1 MNLELIPLL
10 IIALLMISAGGADV
24 ETTEFVI
31 EGDHEMTEHRGAL
44 IVGDAT
50 VTVPANE
57 AVSGPVY
64 VIGGEFRVQGT
75 VEGDVTQLSGSLVV
89 EDGGIIGGEL
99 QHIGGSEVLSDEAV
113 ITERTTVTLES
124 NEPGPI
130 AAYAPF
136 VLTTLMLALAG
147 AGLSRKR
154 NALLDNIGAATRE
167 HPLISLTVGALLSVT
182 FLSIFVFMAFTLIL
196 LPVSIL
202 GLLTGLLIIAY
213 GIIALGYLAGQQLN
227 TSRVGLATGLGVVA
241 IMVLL
246 QVIGVI
252 PILGDLI
259 GGGLLLMG
267 LGAVVLTYFGLQE
280 FEPVSLPE

>member
-10 IIALLMISAGGADV
+10 IIVLLMISAGGADV

-50 VTVPANE
+50 VTVPTDE

-64 VIGGEFRVQGT
+64 VIGGEFRVHGT

-89 EDGGIIGGEL
+89 EDGATIGGEL
-99 QHIGGSEVLSDEAV
+99 QHIGGSEELSAEAV
-113 ITERTTVTLES
+113 IVERTTVVFEAA
-124 NEPGPI
+124 EPGPI
-130 AAYAPF
+130 AAYTPI
-136 VLTTLMLALAG
+136 VLTTLILALVG
-147 AGLSRKR
+147 ALLSRKR
-154 NALLDNIGAATRE
+154 EPLLDNVGAAAQD

-182 FLSIFVFMAFTLIL
+182 FLSVFVFMAFTLIL

-202 GLLTGLLIIAY
+202 GLLIGLLIIFY

-227 TSRVGLATGLGVVA
+227 IPRVGLATGLGVVV

-259 GGGLLLMG
+259 AGGLLLTG

>member
-10 IIALLMISAGGADV
+10 IIVLLMISAGGADV

-50 VTVPANE
+50 ITVPSTE
-57 AVSGPVY
+57 TVSGPVY
-64 VIGGEFRVQGT
+64 VIGGEFRVNGT
-75 VEGDVTQLSGSLVV
+75 VDGDVTQLSGSLVV
-89 EDGGIIGGEL
+89 EDGATIGGEL
-99 QHIGGSEVLSDEAV
+99 QHIGGSEELSDDAV
-113 ITERTTVTLES
+113 ITERTTVVFES
-124 NEPGPI
+124 AESGPV
-130 AAYAPF
+130 AAYTPF
-136 VLTTLMLALAG
+136 VLTTLMLALVG
-147 AGLSRKR
+147 SLLSRKHEL
-154 NALLDNIGAATRE
+154 LLDTVGTAVQD
-167 HPLISLTVGALLSVT
+167 HPLISFTVGALLFVT
-182 FLSIFVFMAFTLIL
+182 FLSVFVFMAFTLIL

-202 GLLTGLLIIAY
+202 GLLIGLLIISY

-227 TSRVGLATGLGVVA
+227 TPRVGLPTGLGTVA

-246 QVIGVI
+246 QVIGLI

-259 GGGLLLMG
+259 AGGLLLTG

>member
-50 VTVPANE
+50 VTVPADE
-57 AVSGPVY
+57 TVSGPVY

-75 VEGDVTQLSGSLVV
+75 VDGDVTQLSGSLVV
-89 EDGGIIGGEL
+89 EDGATIGGEL
-99 QHIGGSEVLSDEAV
+99 QHIAGNEELSADAV
-113 ITERTTVTLES
+113 IMERTTVVFES
-124 NEPGPI
+124 TEPGPVK
-130 AAYAPF
+130 AYTPT
-136 VLTTLMLALAG
+136 VLTTLILALVG
-147 AGLSRKR
+147 AWLSRKR
-154 NALLDNIGAATRE
+154 EPLLDNVGATAQN
-167 HPLISLTVGALLSVT
+167 HPLISLTVGALLTVT
-182 FLSIFVFMAFTLIL
+182 FLSVFVFMAFTLIL

-202 GLLTGLLIIAY
+202 GLLVGLVVIAY
-213 GIIALGYLAGQQLN
+213 GIIALGYLAGKQLN
-227 TSRVGLATGLGVVA
+227 TSRVGLATGLGVVGV
-241 IMVLL
+241 MVLL

-259 GGGLLLMG
+259 GGGLLLTG